1 MNALHS
7 LQTLAVSIR
16 SVRKVYG
23 DPKTGPVALK
33 SIDLDIRDN
42 EFFTLLGPS
51 GCGKTT
57 LLRII
62 AGFEFPTEG
71 EILLYGEN
79 IADLPPFQR
88 PVNTVFQITR
98 CSRI

>member
-23 DPKTGPVALK
+23 DPNTGPVALK
-33 SIDLDIRDN
+33 NVELDIHDN

-57 LLRII
+57 LLRMI

-71 EILLYGEN
+71 QIMQHSVPALCTVPAHDHRREPGV
-79 IADLPPFQR
+79 R
-88 PVNTVFQITR
+88 P
-98 CSRI
+98 

>member
-23 DPKTGPVALK
+23 DPHTGPVALK

-57 LLRII
+57 LLRMI

-79 IADLPPFQR
+79 SPTAR
-88 PVNTVFQITR
+88 PSSGRSIRCFSITR
-98 CSRI
+98 CSRT